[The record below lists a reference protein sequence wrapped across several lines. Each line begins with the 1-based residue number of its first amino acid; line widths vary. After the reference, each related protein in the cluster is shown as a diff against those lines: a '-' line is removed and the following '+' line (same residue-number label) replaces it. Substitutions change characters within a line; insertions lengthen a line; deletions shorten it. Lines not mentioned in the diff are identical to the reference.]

1 MQLIEVAIGHLDRIR
16 DASRT
21 RFIALDTLP
30 SNEDAIARNGVAGF
44 NEDNITYDEFLF
56 EIQEAI
62 I

>member
-1 MQLIEVAIGHLDRIR
+1 MQLIEVAIGRLDRCIR
-16 DASRT
+16 NASRT

-44 NEDNITYDEFLF
+44 NEDNITYEFLF

>member
-1 MQLIEVAIGHLDRIR
+1 MQLIEVAIGRLDRIR

-21 RFIALDTLP
+21 RFITLDTLP
-30 SNEDAIARNGVAGF
+30 SNEDTIARNGVAGF
-44 NEDNITYDEFLF
+44 NEDNITYNEFLF